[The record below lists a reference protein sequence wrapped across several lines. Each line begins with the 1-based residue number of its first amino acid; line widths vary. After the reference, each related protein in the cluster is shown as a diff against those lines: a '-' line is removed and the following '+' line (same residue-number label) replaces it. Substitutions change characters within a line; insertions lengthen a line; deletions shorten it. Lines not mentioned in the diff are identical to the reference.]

1 MQLRELI
8 LYTENHGI
16 GIVFTIS
23 ILLMFYR
30 YFAPFM
36 RESIEA
42 QKEIR
47 KFMLSVNM
55 NLIKGKGLEMT
66 LNLQVQEIRWYLQKR
81 IVQYIIDNN
90 LKLNWNIIVKE
101 IDLKIEEKRHTL
113 YMELSDIIEKTVLK
127 VFLTTLAEELAVT
140 KELIVQLLDGLREH
154 GDDDK
159 TLYLTAQRSV
169 ETHFEHFENRMHNK
183 IKDLL
188 N

>member
-1 MQLRELI
+1 MALKELI
-8 LYTENHGI
+8 LYVENHGI
-16 GIVFTIS
+16 GIVFTIY
-23 ILLMFYR
+23 ILITFYR

-47 KFMLSVNM
+47 KFMHSINM

-66 LNLQVQEIRWYLQKR
+66 FNLQIQEMRWYMQKR
-81 IVQYIIDNN
+81 IIQYIIDNN
-90 LKLNWNIIVKE
+90 LKLNWNIIIKE
-101 IDLKIEEKRHTL
+101 IDLKIEEKRHML
-113 YMELSDIIEKTVLK
+113 YMDLRDIVEKAVLK
-127 VFLTTLAEELAVT
+127 VFLSTLTEEFDTTKNLILQLLEEL
-140 KELIVQLLDGLREH
+140 KER

-159 TLYLTAQRSV
+159 SLYITVQRSV
-169 ETHFEHFENRMHNK
+169 EAHFEHFENRMHNK

>member
-1 MQLRELI
+1 MQLKELI
-8 LYTENHGI
+8 LYAENHGI

-36 RESIEA
+36 REAIDT
-42 QKEIR
+42 QKEMK
-47 KFMLSVNM
+47 KFMQSVNM

-66 LNLQVQEIRWYLQKR
+66 LNLQVQEIRWVLQKR
-81 IVQYIIDNN
+81 IVQYIQGNN
-90 LKLNWNIIVKE
+90 LNCNWSIIVRE

-113 YMELSDIIEKTVLK
+113 YMDLRDIVDKAVLK
-127 VFLTTLAEELAVT
+127 VFLSYLTDELNVTKDLVIQLLEEL
-140 KELIVQLLDGLREH
+140 KEH
-154 GDDDK
+154 GKDDK
-159 TLYLTAQRSV
+159 SLYNAAERSV
-169 ETHFEHFENRMHNK
+169 ENHFEHFENRMHTK

>member
-8 LYTENHGI
+8 LYVENHGI
-16 GIVFTIS
+16 GMVFTIS
-23 ILLMFYR
+23 ILLTFYR

-47 KFMLSVNM
+47 KFMQSVNM
-55 NLIKGKGLEMT
+55 HLIKGKGLEMT
-66 LNLQVQEIRWYLQKR
+66 LNLQVQEIRRYLQKR

-101 IDLKIEEKRHTL
+101 IELKIEEKRHML
-113 YMELSDIIEKTVLK
+113 YMELRDIVEKAVLK
-127 VFLTTLAEELAVT
+127 VFLTTLTEELDTT
-140 KELIVQLLDGLREH
+140 KNLILQLLEELKEQ

-159 TLYLTAQRSV
+159 SLYITAQRSV

>member
-8 LYTENHGI
+8 LYAENHGI

-36 RESIEA
+36 QESIEA

-47 KFMLSVNM
+47 KFMQSVNM

-66 LNLQVQEIRWYLQKR
+66 LNLQVQEMRWYMQKR
-81 IVQYIIDNN
+81 IIQYITDNN

-101 IDLKIEEKRHTL
+101 IELKIEEKRHML
-113 YMELSDIIEKTVLK
+113 YMDLRDIVEKAVLK
-127 VFLTTLAEELAVT
+127 VFLTTLTEELDTT
-140 KELIVQLLDGLREH
+140 KNLILQLLDELKEQ

-159 TLYLTAQRSV
+159 SLYITAQRSV